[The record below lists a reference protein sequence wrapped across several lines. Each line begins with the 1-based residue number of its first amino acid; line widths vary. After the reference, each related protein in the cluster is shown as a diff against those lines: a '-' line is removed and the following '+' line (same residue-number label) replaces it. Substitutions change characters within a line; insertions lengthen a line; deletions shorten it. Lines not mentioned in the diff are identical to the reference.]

1 MWGKKTV
8 MFIESTGCVFLLS
21 DVCVDSLG
29 RKSWPFLEDNTEA
42 LGFTPFIRIC
52 KRTAIILGINFPIQ

>member
-1 MWGKKTV
+1 

-21 DVCVDSLG
+21 DVCVDLLG

-52 KRTAIILGINFPIQ
+52 KRT